1 VADDGELFVVRSV
14 HVRWGGLS
22 VAIAF
27 YDRPSES
34 PDIERVW
41 RSHSDAVDRMTSIA
55 TAHWTLVAWR
65 AGREWR
71 VAVQGPETGA
81 TTAPVPPETEFV
93 GVRLAL
99 GTALERLPTHR
110 LADHSIEFPD
120 VSRHSVRILGHTV
133 PLPGYDGAEDLVRRL
148 VRAGVIVRDPMVRDV
163 LLGRPPDLTAR
174 TVRRHFLRATG
185 LTPGVVRQIERAR
198 QAAMLIRT
206 GAPIADVAHDLG
218 YYDQPHLARSLG
230 RFIGHTATE
239 LRTGAAGQM
248 SLLYK
253 T

>member
-1 VADDGELFVVRSV
+1 M
-14 HVRWGGLS
+14 
-22 VAIAF
+22 AIAF
-27 YDRPSES
+27 HDRPSDS

-41 RSHSDAVDRMTSIA
+41 RSQSDAVDRMTSIA

-65 AGREWR
+65 AGRQWR

-81 TTAPVPPETEFV
+81 TTAPVPTETEFV
-93 GVRLAL
+93 GIRLSL
-99 GTALERLPTHR
+99 GTALGRLPTSR
-110 LADHSIEFPD
+110 LVDAGIEFPD
-120 VSRHSVRILGHTV
+120 VSRRSVRIFGHTV
-133 PLPGYDGAEDLVRRL
+133 PLPGYDGAEDFVQRL
-148 VRAGVIVRDPMVRDV
+148 VRAGVIVRDPMVCDV
-163 LLGRPPDLTAR
+163 LRGRPPQATAR
-174 TVRRHFLRATG
+174 TVRRRFRSATG

-198 QAAMLIRT
+198 EAAMLIRLGT
-206 GAPIADVAHDLG
+206 PIAEVAHGLG

-239 LRTGAAGQM
+239 LRTEPSGQL

>member
-1 VADDGELFVVRSV
+1 MADGVGSSGSIVFD
-14 HVRWGGLS
+14 
-22 VAIAF
+22 
-27 YDRPSES
+27 DRPSES

-41 RSHSDAVDRMTSIA
+41 QGCSAAVDGMTSIA

-65 AGREWR
+65 VGREWR
-71 VAVQGPETGA
+71 VAVQGPETRA

-93 GVRLAL
+93 GIRLAL
-99 GTALERLPTHR
+99 GTALERLPTNR
-110 LADHSIEFPD
+110 LVDHSTEFPD
-120 VSRHSVRILGHTV
+120 VSRHSVRIFGHAV
-133 PLPGYDGAEDLVRRL
+133 PLPGYDGAEELVQRL
-148 VRAGVIVRDPMVRDV
+148 VRLGVIVRDPLVRDV
-163 LLGRPPDLTAR
+163 LRGWQPDATSR
-174 TVRRHFLRATG
+174 TVRRHFLSASG
-185 LTPGVVRQIERAR
+185 LTPGLLRQIERAR
-198 QAAMLIRT
+198 EAAVMIRT

-239 LRTGAAGQM
+239 LRTGAAGQL

>member
-1 VADDGELFVVRSV
+1 
-14 HVRWGGLS
+14 
-22 VAIAF
+22 
-27 YDRPSES
+27 
-34 PDIERVW
+34 
-41 RSHSDAVDRMTSIA
+41 MTSIA

-65 AGREWR
+65 AGRAWR

-93 GVRLAL
+93 GIRLTL

-110 LADHSIEFPD
+110 LVDHGIEFPD
-120 VSRHSVRILGHTV
+120 VSRHSVRIFGHRV
-133 PLPGYDGAEDLVRRL
+133 PLPGYDGAEDLVQRL
-148 VRAGVIVRDPMVRDV
+148 AWAGVIVRDPMVRDV
-163 LLGRPPDLTAR
+163 LRGWQPDVTAR
-174 TVRRHFLRATG
+174 TVRRHFMRAAG

-198 QAAMLIRT
+198 EAAILIRT

-239 LRTGAAGQM
+239 LRTGSSDQL